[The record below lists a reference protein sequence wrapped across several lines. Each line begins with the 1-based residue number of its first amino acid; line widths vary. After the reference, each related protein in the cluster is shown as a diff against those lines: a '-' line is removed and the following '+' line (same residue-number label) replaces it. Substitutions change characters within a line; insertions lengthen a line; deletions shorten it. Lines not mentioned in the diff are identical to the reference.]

1 MNTQTKGLL
10 ITTLGVLLVVPDSLF
25 VRLIDADAWT
35 IAFWRQL
42 LAGGLLMLLL
52 FLWQGAA
59 PFRAV
64 AATGRYGAIYTVG
77 VGASGLT
84 FTLAVSLTSV
94 ANVVFIIASL
104 PVFAAVFSRIYLSE
118 PLRPRMVCTMLAVA
132 AGLAVIAYGSSETER
147 SSFAGDALALATSA
161 MFAAALTA
169 ARKVRATSMVPAAA
183 MGYVGCSALILP
195 FAAPLSI
202 APDQVWLVGLHGL
215 FILGSSAL
223 LAIGPRYIT
232 SAEVGLLVL
241 LESTLAPL
249 LAWIVID
256 ENPGNYAVA
265 GGIIVIGALFI
276 SNLIALRRS
285 RLRSPASRPAD

>member
-118 PLRPRMVCTMLAVA
+118 PLRPRMVFTMLAVA

-183 MGYVGCSALILP
+183 MGYVGCSVLILP

-202 APDQVWLVGLHGL
+202 APDQV
-215 FILGSSAL
+215 
-223 LAIGPRYIT
+223 R
-232 SAEVGLLVL
+232 
-241 LESTLAPL
+241 APL
-249 LAWIVID
+249 PAQSGGSPPAELLFPEGGVHWGCMSEDLATD
-256 ENPGNYAVA
+256 GY
-265 GGIIVIGALFI
+265 IGAP
-276 SNLIALRRS
+276 ALANREMGDKIVQHAGVS
-285 RLRSPASRPAD
+285 LARLVHQITNADWQAS